1 MTAARPDRT
10 AEARSVWAPG
20 PGRTTALETLPP
32 QQPQAPHGSRPDRGY
47 WNLLNKAEQAALRE
61 LGRPGEFRA
70 GGILCTE
77 GDQSTHVFVL
87 VTGRVKIL
95 SAAGDGH
102 KLLLAL
108 RGQGDIVGEIAG
120 ECDGFRTATVK
131 AADLVRSLIVP
142 YDRFTQ
148 FLSARPGAD
157 RAYRHAITQRWSEAA
172 SMLHSRSV
180 HSGPQ
185 RLAALLVDLAERHG
199 TLGKG
204 GTLITIPLSQEEI
217 ASLIG
222 ASRATVTRTLSDWRH
237 RGLISSNRRHLT
249 ITNTTPL
256 HRIAH
261 TYPRSPAPPAT

>member
-10 AEARSVWAPG
+10 AETLSAWA
-20 PGRTTALETLPP
+20 
-32 QQPQAPHGSRPDRGY
+32 GY
-47 WNLLNKAEQAALRE
+47 WNLLTTAEQAALRE

-70 GGILCTE
+70 GGVLCTE
-77 GDQSTHVFVL
+77 GEQSTHVFML
-87 VTGRVKIL
+87 ITGWVKVL
-95 SAAGDGH
+95 SAAGDGRE
-102 KLLLAL
+102 LLLAL
-108 RGQGDIVGEIAG
+108 RGQGDVVGEIAG

-131 AADLVRSLIVP
+131 AAGLVRSLIVP

-148 FLSARPGAD
+148 FLSAHPGAD
-157 RAYRHAITQRWSEAA
+157 SAYRRAITQRWSEAA
-172 SMLHSRSV
+172 SMLYSRSV

-217 ASLIG
+217 ASLVG
-222 ASRATVTRTLSDWRH
+222 ASRATVTRALSDWRH
-237 RGLISSNRRHLT
+237 RGLISVNRRHLT

-256 HRIAH
+256 HRIARR
-261 TYPRSPAPPAT
+261 YPRRPAPPAT